1 MRYRY
6 NINIQ
11 SLNTGFFKKG
21 GIVIALAENGSYSRC
36 YSRYRAYI
44 ALI

>member
-1 MRYRY
+1 MPYRY
-6 NINIQ
+6 NIDIQ

-21 GIVIALAENGSYSRC
+21 GNVIALAENGSYSRC

-44 ALI
+44 API